1 MQLDRTSYPSM
12 YALAGLPG
20 SRTATSA
27 SDTCVEAASG
37 SVYIVMV
44 RMPNFLGISV
54 SKGLR
59 KARALTLPF

>member
-1 MQLDRTSYPSM
+1 MQLDKTSYPSM
-12 YALAGLPG
+12 YDLTGLPG

-44 RMPNFLGISV
+44 RMPNFLGYQSQQR
-54 SKGLR
+54 LR
-59 KARALTLPF
+59 KGEKEG